1 MRISTRSYCENKDD
15 NKRAL
20 GAATRC
26 ERNKMNIS
34 EITLV
39 QTRLNRLIMQSLT
52 HVGREADMLVLD
64 FGMQYTLRI
73 QCYYRLTEQGRTIL
87 ARNDVYQPSEAMW
100 SLWRTLGYEEDCI
113 PEDFHSDEEG
123 ANRLDEALERLNAD
137 LEGLTVKTAML
148 NHLGDLT
155 MVFTCGATLTVMADT
170 SGGEECWRL
179 LAENEDDLVVYAD
192 GAELAEPGFGNHE

>member
-1 MRISTRSYCENKDD
+1 
-15 NKRAL
+15 
-20 GAATRC
+20 
-26 ERNKMNIS
+26 MNIS

-39 QTRLNRLIMQSLT
+39 QTRLNSLIRQSLT
-52 HVGREADMLVLD
+52 RASREADMLLLD
-64 FGMQYTLRI
+64 FGLRYRLRI

-100 SLWRTLGYEEDCI
+100 SLWRSLGYEDDYI

-123 ANRLDEALERLNAD
+123 ANRLDETLDRLNSD
-137 LEGLTVKTAML
+137 LDGLTVKAAML
-148 NHLGDLT
+148 NQLGDLT

-179 LAENEDDLVVYAD
+179 MSESEDDLVVYGD
-192 GAELAEPGFGNHE
+192 GAELVEPGAGYCE